1 VTSSGR
7 GVDALVALRGGGEL
21 VWPRSGDAKDDR
33 GCTRT
38 WLSECQSEVR
48 FPRVSDRS
56 EMHLAHGQSAESNRP
71 WVHARFW
78 PAGTSGVK

>member
-7 GVDALVALRGGGEL
+7 RVDAPVTMRGGGEL
-21 VWPRSGDAKDDR
+21 VWPRSGDARDDH

-48 FPRVSDRS
+48 FPRVSDRQNNG
-56 EMHLAHGQSAESNRP
+56 HLNRRLHGNP
-71 WVHARFW
+71 V
-78 PAGTSGVK
+78 